1 MGHQSAASRSLSQ
14 RVVASLAQGVV
25 VLDPRGRVLH
35 ANPAARAL
43 LGLSDGVEGQVLS
56 SMLTEAPELARAA
69 AAALAVPAG
78 GAWEELHVR
87 IGGRPRLLGVHW
99 APLLSEGAP
108 DVPATAGVV
117 LSLVDLSAV
126 RTAEA
131 AARRVATLAGVGRLT
146 HHVAHDLKNPL
157 GALKLYALLLER
169 HVREAKPDGRELT
182 EKIARA
188 IDHLAAV
195 VTEVTTFG
203 LPGPLD
209 RSAVALATVADE
221 CLATL
226 AERAESAGVEVV
238 RRYEPGV
245 TALGDA
251 PALRRALERL
261 VENALDAMKSGGRLT
276 VSSGRATAEEV
287 EVAVED
293 TGAGMPP
300 DVQARLFEPFFT
312 TKTDAVGLGMVIARQ
327 VIGQHGGRIEVRSQ
341 PNAGTAVRI
350 VLPAA

>member
-1 MGHQSAASRSLSQ
+1 MGDPSAASPSVGA
-14 RVVASLAQGVV
+14 RVVESLAQGVIA
-25 VLDPRGRVLH
+25 LDPHGRVLH

-43 LGLSDGVEGQVLS
+43 LGLAGRVEGQDLG
-56 SMLTEAPELARAA
+56 SMLAEAPEVGRVAT
-69 AAALAVPAG
+69 AALTQPAG
-78 GAWEELHVR
+78 IAWTELPVR

-99 APLLSEGAP
+99 APLRGEDGSAP
-108 DVPATAGVV
+108 AGVV
-117 LSLVDLSAV
+117 LSLVDLSAA
-126 RTAEA
+126 RTAES
-131 AARRVATLAGVGRLT
+131 AARQLAALAGVSRLT
-146 HHVAHDLKNPL
+146 HRVAHDLKNPL

-195 VTEVTTFG
+195 VTEVTAFG

-209 RSAVALATVADE
+209 RSAVALAPLADAS
-221 CLATL
+221 LATL
-226 AERAESAGVEVV
+226 AERVASAGVEVV
-238 RRYEPGV
+238 RRDEPGV
-245 TALGDA
+245 TALADA
-251 PALRRALERL
+251 RALRRVLEEL

-276 VSSGRATAEEV
+276 VSSGRTTAKEV

-293 TGAGMPP
+293 TGAGMPA

-312 TKTDAVGLGMVIARQ
+312 TKTDAVGLGMAIASQ
-327 VIGQHGGRIEVRSQ
+327 VIGQHGGRIEVRSE
-341 PNAGTAVRI
+341 PSVGTAVRI

>member
-1 MGHQSAASRSLSQ
+1 MGDPSAASPSVGA
-14 RVVASLAQGVV
+14 RVVESLAQGVIA
-25 VLDPRGRVLH
+25 LDPHGRVLH

-43 LGLSDGVEGQVLS
+43 LGLAGRVEGQDLG
-56 SMLTEAPELARAA
+56 SMLAEAPEVGRVATT
-69 AAALAVPAG
+69 ALTQPAG
-78 GAWEELHVR
+78 LPVR

-99 APLLSEGAP
+99 APLRGEDGSAP
-108 DVPATAGVV
+108 AGVV
-117 LSLVDLSAV
+117 LSLVDLSAA

-131 AARRVATLAGVGRLT
+131 AARQLAALAGVSRLT
-146 HHVAHDLKNPL
+146 HRVAHDLKNPL

-195 VTEVTTFG
+195 VTEVTAFG

-209 RSAVALATVADE
+209 RSAVALAPLADAS
-221 CLATL
+221 LATL
-226 AERAESAGVEVV
+226 AERVASAGVEVV
-238 RRYEPGV
+238 RRDEPGV
-245 TALGDA
+245 TALADA
-251 PALRRALERL
+251 RALRRVLDGL

-276 VSSGRATAEEV
+276 VSSGRTTAKEV

-293 TGAGMPP
+293 TGAGMPA

-312 TKTDAVGLGMVIARQ
+312 TKTDAVGLGMAIASQ
-327 VIGQHGGRIEVRSQ
+327 VIGQHGGRIEVRSE
-341 PNAGTAVRI
+341 PSVGTAVRI